1 MKQLAVVLLS
11 GGLDSCVTAA
21 VARQNND
28 IALLFLNYGHRT
40 CVREHR
46 AFVDIADYYRVIER
60 RRLIARTDALEKIGG
75 SALTDRNVPVPDAN
89 IVRNAIPV
97 SYVPFRNALFLS
109 MGVSWAESVGAT
121 SVYLGAVEEDS
132 SGYPDCTRAF
142 CDAFAAAVD
151 QGTRPESRIRIL
163 APVIH
168 LRKHQ
173 IVRLGVELGAP
184 LHLTWSCYRNS
195 DRACGRCDSCILRL
209 EAFRTA
215 GIPDPILSDDRE

>member
-1 MKQLAVVLLS
+1 MKQIAVVLLS

-21 VARQNND
+21 VARQNYD
-28 IALLFLNYGHRT
+28 LALFFLDYGHRT
-40 CVREHR
+40 NAREHR
-46 AFVDIADYYRVIER
+46 AFRDIADFYRVPKR
-60 RRLIARTDALEKIGG
+60 RRLTARTDALQQIGG

-89 IVRNAIPV
+89 IDRKDIPV
-97 SYVPFRNALFLS
+97 TYVPFRNALFLS
-109 MGVSWAESVGAT
+109 MGVSWAESFGAT

-142 CDAFAAAVD
+142 CDAFARAVD
-151 QGTRPESRIRIL
+151 TGTRPESHIRIL

-168 LRKHQ
+168 LKKHQ

-184 LHLTWSCYRNS
+184 LHLTWSCYRSS

-209 EAFRTA
+209 KAFKTA
-215 GIPDPILSDDRE
+215 GIPDSIPFDS

>member
-1 MKQLAVVLLS
+1 MKQLAVVLPS
-11 GGLDSCVTAA
+11 GGLDSCVTTA
-21 VARQNND
+21 VARQNCD
-28 IALLFLNYGHRT
+28 LALFYLDYGHRT
-40 CVREHR
+40 CAREHR
-46 AFVDIADYYRVIER
+46 AFGDIADYYHVPER
-60 RRLIARTDALEKIGG
+60 RRLTARTDALEQIGG
-75 SALTDRNVPVPDAN
+75 SALTDRNVPVPDAK
-89 IVRNAIPV
+89 IDRNDTPV
-97 SYVPFRNALFLS
+97 TYVPFRNALFLS

-121 SVYLGAVEEDS
+121 RVYLGAVEEDS

-142 CDAFAAAVD
+142 CDAFARAVD
-151 QGTRPESRIRIL
+151 YGTLPESHIRIL
-163 APVIH
+163 VPVIH

-215 GIPDPILSDDRE
+215 GIPDTIPSHY